1 MGVPGGTA
9 PEKPGAACDKGVE
22 AAAPGLLNLSSPRGV
37 QMDDCIAAAP
47 SGRSKCRA
55 CRGAI
60 AKAELR
66 FGESTANPYGEGD
79 THFWYHLHCAAL
91 RLPSKLSA
99 ALTAHET
106 EVPAREQLLEVARA
120 ASSNELLPKVVRAD
134 HAPTAR
140 ARCQKCRQMIDK
152 GSWRIVLERM
162 DEGISSAAGFMH
174 VECASREVTPALLL
188 LRLSQCQPPL
198 TDEEHQQL
206 RAKIEASV

>member
-1 MGVPGGTA
+1 
-9 PEKPGAACDKGVE
+9 
-22 AAAPGLLNLSSPRGV
+22 
-37 QMDDCIAAAP
+37 MDDCIAAAP

-99 ALTAHET
+99 VLTAYES
-106 EVPAREQLLEVARA
+106 EVPAREHLLEVARIG
-120 ASSNELLPKVVRAD
+120 SSNELLPRVVRAD

-174 VECASREVTPALLL
+174 VECASREVTPELLL

-198 TDEEHQQL
+198 PDGERDQL
-206 RAKIEASV
+206 REKIEASV